1 MSEPSRLSL
10 KKILAL
16 LRPYRGRWVL
26 ATAALLLAS
35 GLRLALPQPVR
46 IGIDEA
52 VSNGDTSALRI
63 LVIAGLI
70 VFATLGGL
78 AFLRGYLVG
87 WLGGRVVADIRQ
99 RTFRHLL
106 RHSPGFY
113 HLRASGELLSRLTSD
128 IGIISYAVGA
138 EISVAIKS
146 AITIVGGFTMLLL
159 TDPSLTLVMV
169 VTAPPVAL
177 GAVWARRRIRKRARE
192 IQDAVAQANS
202 RLKEAIVGIETVQAF
217 TAEER
222 ESGIYGARVEDAW
235 SLSVSLHL
243 VRGAFFGLVQ
253 FFGYTAVAMILWFGG
268 ERVIQGELTPGE
280 LTAFVLYTFMVT
292 EGLMGL
298 AQVWANLQRAGGA
311 TERVFD
317 LLATD
322 PTIQDSSEAKPLP
335 QMEGLIRFEGV
346 NFSYPTRPD
355 EQVLTDVSFEI
366 RPGEV
371 VALVG
376 PSGAGKSTIG
386 ALVQRFHDP
395 DEGAVRV
402 DGLDLRDVRLADLRA
417 AVATV
422 HQEPMLFSGPIGENI
437 AYGLEDGEAAPES
450 IERAAKDARIAEFI
464 EDLADGYETEVGER
478 GVRLSGGQRQRIAIA
493 RALLADPR
501 ILILDEATSHLDTV
515 NEAEVQEALTR
526 LMSGRTTLVIAHRL
540 STVRDVDRILVIDE
554 GRVVEEGSHEELMRL
569 DGVYADLV
577 DKQVLAA

>member
-1 MSEPSRLSL
+1 MSEPSRLSFR
-10 KKILAL
+10 KILAL
-16 LRPYRGRWVL
+16 LRPYQGRWMV
-26 ATAALLLAS
+26 ATGALLLGSA
-35 GLRLALPQPVR
+35 LRLALPQPVR

-52 VSNGDTSALRI
+52 VSAGDTSALRT
-63 LVIAGLI
+63 LVIAGLA
-70 VFATLGGL
+70 VFATLGAL

-138 EISVAIKS
+138 EISVALKS
-146 AITIVGGFTMLLL
+146 VITIIGGFSMLLL

-177 GAVWARRRIRKRARE
+177 GAVWARRRIRRRARE

-217 TAEER
+217 TAESR
-222 ESGIYGARVEDAW
+222 ESEIYGSRVENAW

-243 VRGAFFGLVQ
+243 VRGAFFGVVQ

-268 ERVIQGELTPGE
+268 ERVIEGQLTAGE

-311 TERVFD
+311 TERIFD

-322 PTIQDSSEAKPLP
+322 PTIQDAPDATPLP
-335 QMEGLIRFEGV
+335 KVEGRLSFEAV
-346 NFSYPTRPD
+346 SFAYPTRPE
-355 EQVLTDVSFEI
+355 EQVLSEVTFEI
-366 RPGEV
+366 QPGEV

-386 ALVQRFHDP
+386 ALMQRFHDP
-395 DEGAVRV
+395 TQGVVRV
-402 DGLDLRDVRLADLRA
+402 DGLDLREVRLSDLRA
-417 AVATV
+417 GIATV

-437 AYGLEDGEAAPES
+437 AYGLEPGGASRES
-450 IERAAKDARIAEFI
+450 IERAASDARIATFI
-464 EDLADGYETEVGER
+464 EELGEGYDTEVGER

-515 NEAEVQEALTR
+515 NEAEVQEALSR
-526 LMSGRTTLVIAHRL
+526 LMTGRTTLVIAHRL
-540 STVRDVDRILVIDE
+540 STVRGVDRILVIDE
-554 GRVVEEGSHEELMRL
+554 GKVVEEGSHDELMRL
-569 DGVYADLV
+569 EGVYAELV
-577 DKQVLAA
+577 EKQVLAA

>member
-1 MSEPSRLSL
+1 MAEPSRLNIR
-10 KKILAL
+10 KILAL
-16 LRPYRGRWVL
+16 LGPYKSRWVT
-26 ATAALLLAS
+26 ATSALLLGSA
-35 GLRLALPQPVR
+35 LRLALPQPVR
-46 IGIDEA
+46 LGIDDA
-52 VSNGDTSALRI
+52 VSAGETSTLRV
-63 LVIAGLI
+63 LVIGGLV
-70 VFATLGGL
+70 VFATLGVL

-113 HLRASGELLSRLTSD
+113 HVRASGELLSRLTSD
-128 IGIISYAVGA
+128 IGIISYTVGA
-138 EISVAIKS
+138 ELSIAIKS
-146 AITIVGGFTMLLL
+146 AITILGGFTMLLL

-192 IQDAVAQANS
+192 IQDAVAQANG

-222 ESGIYGARVEDAW
+222 ESQIYGSRVEEAW
-235 SLSVSLHL
+235 GLSVSLHL
-243 VRGAFFGLVQ
+243 VRGAFFGVVQ

-268 ERVIQGELTPGE
+268 ERVIAGELTPGE

-311 TERVFD
+311 TERIFD

-322 PTIQDSSEAKPLP
+322 PTIQDAPDARALP
-335 QMEGLIRFEGV
+335 SIEGKLEFRSVG
-346 NFSYPTRPD
+346 FSYPTRPD
-355 EQVLTDVSFEI
+355 ERVLSEVSFEI
-366 RPGEV
+366 QPGEV

-376 PSGAGKSTIG
+376 PSGAGKTTIG
-386 ALVQRFHDP
+386 ALVHRFHDP
-395 DEGAVRV
+395 DEGSVRI
-402 DGLDLRDVRLADLRA
+402 DGEDLRNVRLADLRGA
-417 AVATV
+417 IATV

-437 AYGLEDGEAAPES
+437 SYGLDPGEATPEA
-450 IERAAKDARIAEFI
+450 IAQAAQDARIADFI
-464 EDLADGYETEVGER
+464 ENLSKGYDTEVGER

-515 NEAEVQEALTR
+515 NEAEVQEALAR
-526 LMSGRTTLVIAHRL
+526 LMAQRTTLVIAHRL
-540 STVRDVDRILVIDE
+540 STVRGVDRILVVDQ
-554 GRVVEEGSHEELMRL
+554 GRVVEEGSHDELMTLR
-569 DGVYADLV
+569 GVYAELV
-577 DKQVLAA
+577 ERQVLAA